1 MPASRCG
8 FKTKLLCSTPRRKR
22 LRPMGS
28 MTGSTF
34 ATKDYGAVNLHRSAF
49 ISAIP
54 RRSTDH
60 PDSGYGSATEGCVDS
75 LNGAASLEWPT
86 PRTPG
91 TPRSRAYALTCCRSP
106 KIDRIVF
113 RAARHTQPVNQ
124 VRRSAVHRIDPP
136 ASNDVGN
143 QTNGRRHRTRGLR
156 GQDSSSRNQPANCA
170 TKISS
175 QPRLVASPS
184 KVLPARSRTCGQNAL
199 IADACCAA
207 CRQPTVDGARG
218 SPGRGLDGLW

>member
-22 LRPMGS
+22 RPPMGS
-28 MTGSTF
+28 MTESTF

-91 TPRSRAYALTCCRSP
+91 TPRSRAYGQKTHPRFRGRGVYPTEASCRFP
-106 KIDRIVF
+106 LIVLQQTTQSF
-113 RAARHTQPVNQ
+113 LATHNSVVPARPSMRQGEQQPVLLALVIALLVVMGHVLLQ
-124 VRRSAVHRIDPP
+124 GSAQRSLPEQDQLRQAFLFHRSHP
-136 ASNDVGN
+136 AFRIGV
-143 QTNGRRHRTRGLR
+143 QIRT
-156 GQDSSSRNQPANCA
+156 
-170 TKISS
+170 
-175 QPRLVASPS
+175 
-184 KVLPARSRTCGQNAL
+184 
-199 IADACCAA
+199 
-207 CRQPTVDGARG
+207 
-218 SPGRGLDGLW
+218 PGW

>member
-91 TPRSRAYALTCCRSP
+91 TPRSRAYALCASSQSCPALKSTTSSGSRQSRSAITLVAMFDLFRLVTREILALGLDR
-106 KIDRIVF
+106 IDR
-113 RAARHTQPVNQ
+113 
-124 VRRSAVHRIDPP
+124 
-136 ASNDVGN
+136 
-143 QTNGRRHRTRGLR
+143 
-156 GQDSSSRNQPANCA
+156 
-170 TKISS
+170 
-175 QPRLVASPS
+175 
-184 KVLPARSRTCGQNAL
+184 
-199 IADACCAA
+199 
-207 CRQPTVDGARG
+207 
-218 SPGRGLDGLW
+218 

>member
-34 ATKDYGAVNLHRSAF
+34 ATKDYGAINLHRSAF

-106 KIDRIVF
+106 KIDRIIF

-143 QTNGRRHRTRGLR
+143 QTNGRRHRTRGL
-156 GQDSSSRNQPANCA
+156 A
-170 TKISS
+170 
-175 QPRLVASPS
+175 
-184 KVLPARSRTCGQNAL
+184 ARSVHLGTNPPIAQRKSPRTVRARLREHPLPCHIPGSGPL
-199 IADACCAA
+199 I
-207 CRQPTVDGARG
+207 VDGVRG

>member
-49 ISAIP
+49 ISAIH

-91 TPRSRAYALTCCRSP
+91 TPRSRAYALTCTPYGQKTHPRFRRRGVYPTEGSCRFPLIVLQQTTQSFLATHDSVIP
-106 KIDRIVF
+106 ARPSIRQGEQQSVLILCWKLPPPSGSSCIDRK
-113 RAARHTQPVNQ
+113 
-124 VRRSAVHRIDPP
+124 S
-136 ASNDVGN
+136 
-143 QTNGRRHRTRGLR
+143 TRLN
-156 GQDSSSRNQPANCA
+156 SSH
-170 TKISS
+170 
-175 QPRLVASPS
+175 L
-184 KVLPARSRTCGQNAL
+184 G
-199 IADACCAA
+199 
-207 CRQPTVDGARG
+207 
-218 SPGRGLDGLW
+218 

>member
-22 LRPMGS
+22 LRPRGS

-34 ATKDYGAVNLHRSAF
+34 ATKDYGAVNLRRSAF

-91 TPRSRAYALTCCRSP
+91 TPRSRAYALTCTPYGQKTHPRFRRRGVYP
-106 KIDRIVF
+106 KFTFCPLPGLRPSAMWMAVFLTAGPQDQCACTVLWRRPSLLEGHKRANNLAVSDVF
-113 RAARHTQPVNQ
+113 RKAEVLVYKSKQHFAKGFFQMRL
-124 VRRSAVHRIDPP
+124 RRP
-136 ASNDVGN
+136 
-143 QTNGRRHRTRGLR
+143 
-156 GQDSSSRNQPANCA
+156 
-170 TKISS
+170 
-175 QPRLVASPS
+175 
-184 KVLPARSRTCGQNAL
+184 
-199 IADACCAA
+199 
-207 CRQPTVDGARG
+207 
-218 SPGRGLDGLW
+218 